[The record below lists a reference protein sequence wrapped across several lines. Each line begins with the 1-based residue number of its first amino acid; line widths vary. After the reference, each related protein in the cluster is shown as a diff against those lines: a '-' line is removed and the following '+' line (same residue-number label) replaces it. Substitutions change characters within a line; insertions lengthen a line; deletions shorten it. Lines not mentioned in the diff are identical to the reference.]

1 MLAARL
7 GSATD
12 DQRIGLP
19 GYWPAKGR
27 LKGCRHGQKG
37 RRPRRLRWWPVA
49 SYRIRTFGDPVLRRP
64 ADEVTDIDGRVAK
77 LAQEM
82 HAAMKE
88 ANGVGLAAPQIGVSK
103 RLFVYE
109 IGDSGPRTIINPV
122 IEDAE
127 GEWEH
132 EEGCLSVPGLWFH
145 ITRAKRVRVR
155 GYDLDG
161 KEVSYEGEDMEAKL
175 YQHEVDHLDGRL
187 LLERLDEEQRREAMR
202 ELRRRAQAE
211 HAGQA
216 SAAGR

>member
-1 MLAARL
+1 M
-7 GSATD
+7 
-12 DQRIGLP
+12 
-19 GYWPAKGR
+19 
-27 LKGCRHGQKG
+27 
-37 RRPRRLRWWPVA
+37 A
-49 SYRIRTFGDPVLRRP
+49 SYRIRTFGDPVLRRR

-122 IEDAE
+122 IEEAE

-132 EEGCLSVPGLWFH
+132 EEGCLSVPGLWFQ
-145 ITRAKRVRVR
+145 ITRAKRVLVR

-161 KEVSYEGEDMEAKL
+161 KEVSYQGEDMEAKL

-187 LLERLDEEQRREAMR
+187 LLERLDQDQRREAMR
-202 ELRRRAQAE
+202 ELRRRAQGE